1 MHDYFLKTHQIKIR
15 DFILKNKRCN
25 IFAGCGMGKTFSTL
39 QISSAMILYF
49 LSGGSG
55 GMADALDSGSSRSYP
70 VRVQVSSSAFLLLG
84 AVVLWSNGFF
94 IFNKKRRTPKGSNIK
109 FLTFFNFF

>member
-1 MHDYFLKTHQIKIR
+1 
-15 DFILKNKRCN
+15 
-25 IFAGCGMGKTFSTL
+25 
-39 QISSAMILYF
+39 MILYF

-84 AVVLWSNGFF
+84 AVVLWNNGFF

-109 FLTFFNFF
+109 FLTFFNKGGSTFRTAYLYFTFSSWNTDFLFTSWAFINVIHFSLFQ